1 MKTQLALTG
10 DAKIL
15 DALSRF
21 LERFEKLTPEPSVP
35 PKAIQ
40 GEDKVVYVEV
50 GYRTEEETF
59 AAGDHMAPVG
69 ADIVEKTGVLIAL
82 APFVAEGNRRG

>member
-10 DAKIL
+10 DAKTL

-21 LERFEKLTPEPSVP
+21 LEKFEKLTPEPIVP

-40 GEDKVVYVEV
+40 GEDTVVYVEA

-59 AAGDHMAPVG
+59 AAGDNMAPLG
-69 ADIVEKTGVLIAL
+69 RTLSRKRGCSS
-82 APFVAEGNRRG
+82 PWRRL